1 MAADAVISTSLRDSK
16 ACGTPAQIDNL
27 GLPGAQIIRPGAP
40 ESSVLLLRM
49 GATDARRM
57 PQVGSR
63 VVDSQATALIGD
75 FIRSL
80 TVCP

>member
-1 MAADAVISTSLRDSK
+1 M
-16 ACGTPAQIDNL
+16 
-27 GLPGAQIIRPGAP
+27 
-40 ESSVLLLRM
+40 LLLRM

-63 VVDSQATALIGD
+63 VVDSQGSALVGE

-80 TVCP
+80 TACP